1 MMNLFNLSARLTL
14 DSSDYESNIS
24 NAVSDAEKKGSTI
37 GSKLKGI
44 ASTTAKAFTG
54 MATVASGAV
63 AFLAKTAI
71 ENYAEYEQLVG
82 GVETLFKDSSNKVM
96 EYANNAYKSAGLSAN
111 EYMDTI
117 TSFSASLLQGLG
129 GDTAKA
135 AEIGNKAVIDMSD
148 NAAKMGTS
156 MELIQNAYAGFSK
169 ANFTMLD
176 NLKLG

>member
-1 MMNLFNLSARLTL
+1 MMNLFNLSAKLTL
-14 DSSDYESNIS
+14 DTQDYEKNI
-24 NAVSDAEKKGSTI
+24 NKTVDDAEKKGNSI
-37 GSKLKGI
+37 GDKLKSV
-44 ASTTAKAFTG
+44 ASTTAKVFTG
-54 MATVASGAV
+54 MVAGAS
-63 AFLAKTAI
+63 AAIGFLVKNSI
-71 ENYAEYEQLVG
+71 EEYAQYEQLVG

-156 MELIQNAYAGFSK
+156 MELIQNAYSGFSK
-169 ANFTMLD
+169 QNYTI
-176 NLKLG
+176 NLMSA